1 VKARKSKDAPIYNPS
16 NVIKVE
22 FYHQD
27 STRHKRK
34 ISVRKGEFAPPTVL
48 QNHRTHQWFLW
59 DKLLGV
65 YREVPGAILEAI
77 EVKNEEAA
85 N

>member
-1 VKARKSKDAPIYNPS
+1 MKAKKPENPQIS
-16 NVIKVE
+16 NPFNTVEVE

-27 STRHKRK
+27 LTKHKRK
-34 ISVRKGEFAPPTVL
+34 ISIRKGEFSPPTVL

-59 DKLLGV
+59 DGSLGI
-65 YREVPGAILEAI
+65 YREVSGAILEAI
-77 EVKNEEAA
+77 EVKNEQAA